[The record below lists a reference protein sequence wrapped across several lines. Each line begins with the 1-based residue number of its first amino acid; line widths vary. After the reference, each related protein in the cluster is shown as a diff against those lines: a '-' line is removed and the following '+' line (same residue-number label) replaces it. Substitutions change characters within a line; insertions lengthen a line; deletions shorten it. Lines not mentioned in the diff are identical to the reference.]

1 MLIILKGSFE
11 IVSYLKKKKTKNFKM
26 ALENQKAQVQSAN
39 GRSFQQSM

>member
-11 IVSYLKKKKTKNFKM
+11 IVSYFKKKTKNFKM

>member
-11 IVSYLKKKKTKNFKM
+11 IDSFLLKKNFKM

-39 GRSFQQSM
+39 GRCFQQSM